1 LEIRPRSGS
10 PGRYPLRE
18 MSDGGRIAAAL
29 MIAAALSG
37 AAGCAAPIPA
47 REGERYPVPGHGSS
61 VEAPGGEGA
70 AWTLASVPGALLTF
84 RGVAGSTAEHASMSL
99 VERCA
104 AAPGQPRLA
113 ARQLLIGL
121 DDREFLE
128 DRPCEVGGTT
138 GWLQSLEASDEA
150 VRVHLRTV
158 TRLESGCSLD
168 WILVAPPGAGL
179 DAAFDAW
186 WASWSR
192 DRETSGASP

>member
-1 LEIRPRSGS
+1 
-10 PGRYPLRE
+10 
-18 MSDGGRIAAAL
+18 

-37 AAGCAAPIPA
+37 AAGCAAPTPA
-47 REGERYPVPGHGSS
+47 LEGERYPVPGHGSS
-61 VEAPGGEGA
+61 LEAPGGEGA
-70 AWTLASVPGALLTF
+70 VWILTSVPGSLLTF
-84 RGVAGSTAEHASMSL
+84 RGVAGSSAEHASMSL

-128 DRPCEVGGTT
+128 DQPCQVGGMT
-138 GWLQSLEASDEA
+138 GWLQSLDASDGE

-168 WILVAPPGAGL
+168 WVLVAPPGARL

-186 WASWSR
+186 WASWSST
-192 DRETSGASP
+192 REPGGASP